1 MNLFIF
7 PYQSENF
14 YTCPDTAVN
23 QTNSF
28 WVPDGIDTLRAI
40 PFVYVRIGRAAKCS
54 KAEYAFRHY
63 SECGYGIH
71 LTSYDVN
78 EGNTLDSSVFI
89 SPSTPTEG
97 SGDINTLESSEF
109 ISPSTPTEGSGP
121 YEGFEAFD
129 SAIERAS
136 QYMSLRSGDI
146 IALELE
152 DCTAFEIHPNGEE
165 TLSYKELNIKILS

>member
-78 EGNTLDSSVFI
+78 EGNTLDSSVF
-89 SPSTPTEG
+89 
-97 SGDINTLESSEF
+97 L
-109 ISPSTPTEGSGP
+109 SPSTPTEGSGP

>member
-78 EGNTLDSSVFI
+78 EGNTLDSSLF
-89 SPSTPTEG
+89 
-97 SGDINTLESSEF
+97 L
-109 ISPSTPTEGSGP
+109 SPSTPTEGSGP

-152 DCTAFEIHPNGEE
+152 DCAAFEIHPNGEE

>member
-14 YTCPDTAVN
+14 YTSPDTAVN
-23 QTNSF
+23 QSGKGEY
-28 WVPDGIDTLRAI
+28 WVPDGIETLRAI
-40 PFVYVRIGRAAKCS
+40 PFVFIRINRAAKCS
-54 KAEYAFRHY
+54 KGEYAFRHY

-78 EGNTLDSSVFI
+78 EGNILDNCIFLSA
-89 SPSTPTEG
+89 
-97 SGDINTLESSEF
+97 
-109 ISPSTPTEGSGP
+109 STPTEGSGP
-121 YEGFEAFD
+121 YPGFEAFD

-152 DCTAFEIHPNGEE
+152 DCAAYEIHPDGEE
-165 TLSYKELNIKILS
+165 KLSYKELTVKILS

>member
-1 MNLFIF
+1 MNLFFF

-23 QTNSF
+23 QTNEF

-40 PFVYVRIGRAAKCS
+40 PFVFVKINRAAKCS

-63 SECGYGIH
+63 GQCGYGIH

-78 EGNTLDSSVFI
+78 EGNTLDSCVFL
-89 SPSTPTEG
+89 SA
-97 SGDINTLESSEF
+97 
-109 ISPSTPTEGSGP
+109 STPTEGSGP
-121 YEGFEAFD
+121 YQGFEAFD

-152 DCTAFEIHPNGEE
+152 DCAAFEIHPNGEE
-165 TLSYKELNIKILS
+165 TLNYKELTIKILS

>member
-23 QTNSF
+23 QSGKGEY

-40 PFVYVRIGRAAKCS
+40 PFVYVRINRAAKCS
-54 KAEYAFRHY
+54 GADYAFRHY
-63 SECGYGIH
+63 SQCGYGIH

-78 EGNTLDSSVFI
+78 EGNTLDSSIFI
-89 SPSTPTEG
+89 SG
-97 SGDINTLESSEF
+97 
-109 ISPSTPTEGSGP
+109 STPTEGSGP
-121 YEGFEAFD
+121 YPGFEAFD

-152 DCTAFEIHPNGEE
+152 DCAAYEVHPGGEE
-165 TLSYKELNIKILS
+165 RLDYKELIVKILS

>member
-97 SGDINTLESSEF
+97 SG
-109 ISPSTPTEGSGP
+109 P